1 MTMLTLV
8 GPRVAQSL
16 QLTFNFKCE
25 AFQVH
30 QNAWRQIRVQLSFD
44 IHLEDCKFAKPSPH
58 FGKGWQARRCAHSTT
73 WQRCI
78 CYMCSTGLATL
89 SLTSAFLF

>member
-16 QLTFNFKCE
+16 QLTFKFKCE

-44 IHLEDCKFAKPSPH
+44 VHLQVCNFASHPPILGRG
-58 FGKGWQARRCAHSTT
+58 GKRAIVPIALPGSAAFH
-73 WQRCI
+73 I
-78 CYMCSTGLATL
+78 CSTGLPAL
-89 SLTSAFLF
+89 SLTFAFLF